1 MADPIEILFS
11 FLGGVFTGWL
21 IQYVVFKNALKIEK
35 IKRLSPR
42 LELGYP
48 IVEKLSLDATYVRG
62 INVNDDQTHFTAILD
77 RIKKG
82 LNTYQ
87 EWYNG
92 FREEGMFP
100 ELESVNSYLLGLLN
114 GLFQYSNLCK
124 LHGTQYISENCQ
136 SFDQHCRETKEM
148 LKDQLTS

>member
-1 MADPIEILFS
+1 MADFIEMFFI
-11 FLGGVFTGWL
+11 FLGGVFTGLL
-21 IQYVVFKNALKIEK
+21 IQYVVFKNTLKVEK

-48 IVEKLSLDATYVRG
+48 IVEKLSLDATYVSG
-62 INVNDDQTHFTAILD
+62 ITVNDDQPHFMAILD

-87 EWYNG
+87 KWYMG
-92 FREEGMFP
+92 FRQEGMFP
-100 ELESVNSYLLGLLN
+100 ELESVNSDLLGLLN

-124 LHGTQYISENCQ
+124 LHGTQYLSENCQ
-136 SFDQHCRETKEM
+136 SFNKHCEETKQM
-148 LKDQLTS
+148 LKDQLSS